1 MQLNQSVNE
10 VFEQSVREFLSDGRI
25 QRLLSGRMSREDLR
39 EFFRHF
45 IVTHLNSVQI
55 LAFLLSLVP
64 RDSSDL
70 VKENLLEE
78 MGFDQSEVSHP
89 DLLID
94 LARGLG
100 FTDQDIIRLR
110 AEADQAR
117 RDFATA
123 ELSYKSLREMGLS
136 VLLETVAFESL
147 LSQVSDQIGQSLM
160 NHYGISAEAVE
171 WFTLHGEVDVKHAE
185 EGKQVL
191 QQYISHYRFSPSEV
205 KEIVNHTFDQNV
217 YLNRYFPIGSAL
229 LHHRGPSQVTTV
241 DILPLVIPFNQTFDH
256 SQISRSSSDTV
267 VVRVRGSEGLCGYGE
282 GLPRPYVTGEDVESM
297 VGMLGS
303 TLAPG
308 ILKLSFHEGLDALD
322 QVRSLTAEWAS
333 QTSSTSRVGA
343 WNATQCALE
352 LALLDWIFKRSG
364 KSLADWLPPARSQVT
379 YTGVIDA
386 TDPEAAGQMAARYAS
401 SKFSSLKV
409 KVGIGEDLQ
418 RLEAV
423 RKAAGDH
430 VGIRVDA
437 NGAWELSGAL
447 SALTVLQAFEI
458 EAVEQPLAAGNL
470 TGMRQIREELGI
482 PVIADE
488 SLVTLEDATKLIQ
501 EQACDVFNIRVSKC
515 GGILASKAIAELG
528 LSMGMKVQI
537 GAQVGETSL
546 LSAAGRHL
554 AAHLSRVEY
563 SEGSFGTYL
572 LSEDITPQ
580 PVMFGYQGLGDLVLG
595 DGLGV
600 QVDDDTLE
608 RLAVR
613 IVKVGT

>member
-1 MQLNQSVNE
+1 MNQSVNE
-10 VFEQSVREFLSDGRI
+10 VFEQSAREFLSDGRI

-55 LAFLLSLVP
+55 LAFLLSLTP

-78 MGFDQSEVSHP
+78 MGFDQSELSHP

-147 LSQVSDQIGQSLM
+147 LSQVSDQIGQSLI

-229 LHHRGPSQVTTV
+229 LHHRGPSRVTTV
-241 DILPLVIPFNQTFDH
+241 EILPLRIPFNQTFDH

-308 ILKLSFHEGLDALD
+308 ILKLTFQEGMDALD
-322 QVRSLTAEWAS
+322 QVQALTAEWAS
-333 QTSSTSRVGA
+333 QTGSTSQVVT

-352 LALLDWIFKRSG
+352 LALLDWTFKRAG
-364 KSLADWLPPARSQVT
+364 KSLTDWLPPARSQVT

-409 KVGIGEDLQ
+409 KVGIGEDLK
-418 RLEAV
+418 RLEVV

-447 SALTVLQAFEI
+447 SALGALQAFDI
-458 EAVEQPLAAGNL
+458 EAVEQPVAAADL

-482 PVIADE
+482 SVIADE
-488 SLVTLEDATKLIQ
+488 SLVTLEDAIKLIE
-501 EQACDVFNIRVSKC
+501 EQACDVFNVRVSKC

-528 LSMGMKVQI
+528 LSTGMKVQI

-554 AAHLSRVEY
+554 AAHLSQIEY
-563 SEGSFGTYL
+563 AEGSFGTYL
-572 LSEDITPQ
+572 LSEDVTLQ
-580 PVMFGYQGLGDLVLG
+580 PVMFGHQGLGDLVLG

-600 QVDDDTLE
+600 KVDDDTLA
-608 RLAVR
+608 RLAIR
-613 IVKVGT
+613 IVQVGA